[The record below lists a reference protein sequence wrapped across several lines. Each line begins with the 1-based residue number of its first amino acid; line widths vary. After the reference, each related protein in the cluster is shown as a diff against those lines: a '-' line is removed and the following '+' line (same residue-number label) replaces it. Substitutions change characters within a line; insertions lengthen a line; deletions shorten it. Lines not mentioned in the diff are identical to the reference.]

1 MSRVR
6 RFVEKILR
14 QERVGRAKLDP
25 GSDAELRTAILLRSA
40 RFGAGTVR
48 EEFVTALH
56 QRLAD
61 ELADEPP
68 PAPVAHRRRFVQL
81 TGAAAAAVGVGAVA
95 DHLITSAVVA
105 DQPSTTDEQRLV
117 PDHGVWQT
125 VADSTALPEGGVLRF
140 DLGTVTGFVR
150 RANGKVGAVS
160 GACTHLGCQLN
171 LAPSRQQLNC
181 PCHGASFA
189 VTGAVLNHRLPV
201 TLPPLPEFSVREQ
214 DGLVQVLAPREQ

>member
-1 MSRVR
+1 MSRVQ

-14 QERVGRAKLDP
+14 QERVGPTRTDP
-25 GSDAELRTAILLRSA
+25 ESDAELRTAILLRSA
-40 RFGAGTVR
+40 RFGAGSVR
-48 EEFVTALH
+48 EEFVTSLH
-56 QRLAD
+56 RRLAD
-61 ELADEPP
+61 ELSGDVA
-68 PAPVAHRRRFVQL
+68 APSAPRRRFVQL

-95 DHLITSAVVA
+95 DHLITSAAVA
-105 DQPSTTDEQRLV
+105 GHQPSTSDEQRLV
-117 PDHGVWQT
+117 PDHGSWQT

-150 RANGKVGAVS
+150 RANGTVGAVS

-171 LAPSRQQLNC
+171 LAPSRTQLNC

-189 VTGAVLNHRLPV
+189 VTGAVLNHRLPI

-214 DGLVQVLAPREQ
+214 DGLVQVLAPRQP